1 VPTATREEPAAPG
14 GGVRPRARWTGRL
27 SRGSPRQGCHS
38 SPRTDVTKS
47 VMGPRRTVSRAAPR
61 PDRAGA
67 AVAGHCRWWKSPEW
81 GGTPV
86 HRLLRAE
93 AVARLP
99 LGRRPPTRWCTVVRE
114 GGDSGARRAWV
125 PAPDPTRRCRTS
137 RDGKPRPAARD
148 RPGDRS
154 VGPRRG
160 SSVEPGRWRTG
171 RPGRRGA
178 STERSR
184 APSDRRH
191 HVDGGPRVLELRPWA
206 ASPLRAGAAAGQE
219 VAGTA
224 ARSCRRHRVKRR
236 GWFIPRTAT
245 GCPSRS

>member
-1 VPTATREEPAAPG
+1 MRPPG
-14 GGVRPRARWTGRL
+14 RWTGRL
-27 SRGSPRQGCHS
+27 PRGSPGQGWLSWQPSNGCDENC
-38 SPRTDVTKS
+38 PGTPEGPLPGRTKAGS
-47 VMGPRRTVSRAAPR
+47 GRCRRCGALPLVGVAGVGRHAGAPAAPCGGGRAAAAPR
-61 PDRAGA
+61 PPSTHPLVHGGA
-67 AVAGHCRWWKSPEW
+67 
-81 GGTPV
+81 
-86 HRLLRAE
+86 
-93 AVARLP
+93 
-99 LGRRPPTRWCTVVRE
+99 
-114 GGDSGARRAWV
+114 GGDDVAWV
-125 PAPDPTRRCRTS
+125 PAPDPARPCRAS

-160 SSVEPGRWRTG
+160 SSVEPARWRTG

-184 APSDRRH
+184 APLDRRRRG
-191 HVDGGPRVLELRPWA
+191 DGGPGVLELRPWA
-206 ASPLRAGAAAGQE
+206 ASPLRAEAAAGQE